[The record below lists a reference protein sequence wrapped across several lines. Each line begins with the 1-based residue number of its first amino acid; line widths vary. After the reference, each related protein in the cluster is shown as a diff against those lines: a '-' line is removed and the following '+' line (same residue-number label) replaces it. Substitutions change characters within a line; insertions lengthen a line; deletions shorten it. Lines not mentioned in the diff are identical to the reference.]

1 MIRNNDFTLEY
12 IGDTPCLL
20 THGQS
25 AADRKKSLF
34 LNDTGVFIW
43 NLLSKDLTIEE
54 IFDSCYKH
62 FEIDEADRP
71 DAKRSIQSFMDSL
84 CYSGMVIDTDFWSLS
99 LIHI

>member
-54 IFDSCYKH
+54 IFDS
-62 FEIDEADRP
+62 
-71 DAKRSIQSFMDSL
+71 
-84 CYSGMVIDTDFWSLS
+84 
-99 LIHI
+99 